1 MKPIRTLLAEDHM
14 IVREGI
20 RTLLLADDQI
30 EIIAEASNGRE
41 AVELTRALRPDVV
54 VMDIAM
60 PLLNGLEAA
69 RLILVAAPLTKVL
82 VLSAYNDEAYVD
94 GVIALGAAGFLVK
107 QTSAQMLDNAIH
119 AVMRDKT
126 FYSPQVATHVRRRYQ
141 RSNRSGRLTMKKG
154 TKLTLRELAV
164 IRLIA
169 EGKSNKQVAAKLKI
183 SLKTVEKHRQHLMDK
198 LDIHDTAGLT
208 RYAIARRIIDC
219 RVKAAIV

>member
-30 EIIAEASNGRE
+30 EIIAEASNGCE
-41 AVELTRALRPDVV
+41 AVKLTKELRPDVV
-54 VMDIAM
+54 VIDIAM

-94 GVIALGAAGFLVK
+94 SVIALGAAGFLVK

-119 AVMRDKT
+119 AVMRDEM
-126 FYSPQVATHVRRRYQ
+126 FFSPQVAAHVRRRYR
-141 RSNRSGRLTMKKG
+141 RSNRFGGLTMKKG
-154 TKLTLRELAV
+154 TNLTLRELDV

-169 EGKSNKQVAAKLKI
+169 GGKSNKQAAAKLNI
-183 SLKTVEKHRQHLMDK
+183 TLKTVEKHRQHLMDK
-198 LDIHDTAGLT
+198 LDTHDTAGLT
-208 RYAIARRIIDC
+208 RYAIARRIIEY
-219 RVKAAIV
+219 RAKSAIV